1 MARMPVPFGFESGF
15 PAPMSGFD
23 PFTTLH
29 REMNRLFDETL
40 RGWPSSPAS
49 SGGGGGVM
57 APRINVSETE
67 NEIRV
72 EAELPG
78 VPEKDVNIELS
89 EDLLTIRGEKQ
100 AQREDKKQNYHIVE
114 RSFGS
119 FARSIRL
126 PFSPRPDQ
134 VKAEFTNGVLHIN
147 LPKAAAQEKV
157 HRIQVQ
163 PGSGGAGQGGTAQA
177 QGGAGQG
184 GFASPQSGQGT
195 QQKSGQG
202 TQQTSTDRA
211 A

>member
-1 MARMPVPFGFESGF
+1 MARLHVRFGFESGF

-29 REMNRLFDETL
+29 REMNRLFDDAL
-40 RGWPSSPAS
+40 RGWPSQSA
-49 SGGGGGVM
+49 SGGAVS
-57 APRINVSETE
+57 APRMNVSETE

-78 VPEKDVNIELS
+78 VSETDVQLELS
-89 EDLLTIRGEKQ
+89 DDLLTIRGEKQ
-100 AQREDKKQNYHIVE
+100 AEREDKNTNYHIVE

-119 FARSIRL
+119 FARSVRL

-134 VKAEFTNGVLHIN
+134 VKAEFNNGVLKIT
-147 LPKAAAQEKV
+147 LPKSAAQEKV

-163 PGSGGAGQGGTAQA
+163 PSSGGAGQGGTIQAQA

-184 GFASPQSGQGT
+184 GSTSSGSGQGT
-195 QQKSGQG
+195 PQAGGGK
-202 TQQTSTDRA
+202 A

>member
-1 MARMPVPFGFESGF
+1 MARLPVRFGFESGF

-29 REMNRLFDETL
+29 REMNRLFDDTL
-40 RGWPSSPAS
+40 RGWPSQSG
-49 SGGGGGVM
+49 SGGSVS
-57 APRINVSETE
+57 APRMNVSETE

-78 VPEKDVNIELS
+78 VSEKDVQLELS
-89 EDLLTIRGEKQ
+89 DDLLTIRGEKH
-100 AQREDKKQNYHIVE
+100 AEREDKNTNYHIVE

-134 VKAEFTNGVLHIN
+134 VKAEFDHGVLKIS
-147 LPKAAAQEKV
+147 LPKSAAQERV

-163 PGSGGAGQGGTAQA
+163 PSAGGAGQVGTNQTQGGTAQGGSASA
-177 QGGAGQG
+177 QFGQ
-184 GFASPQSGQGT
+184 STPQSGRD
-195 QQKSGQG
+195 KKP
-202 TQQTSTDRA
+202 
-211 A
+211 

>member
-1 MARMPVPFGFESGF
+1 MARLPVRFGFESGF

-29 REMNRLFDETL
+29 REMNRLFDDTL
-40 RGWPSSPAS
+40 RGWPSSAA

-57 APRINVSETE
+57 APRMNVSETE

-78 VPEKDVNIELS
+78 VSEKDVNIELS
-89 EDLLTIRGEKQ
+89 DDLLTIRGEKQ
-100 AQREDKKQNYHIVE
+100 AQHEDKNQNYHIVE

-134 VKAEFTNGVLHIN
+134 VKAEFTNGVLHIT
-147 LPKAAAQEKV
+147 LPKSAAQEKV

-163 PGSGGAGQGGTAQA
+163 QGSGGAGQGGTAQA

-184 GFASPQSGQGT
+184 GSTLAQSGQGT
-195 QQKSGQG
+195 RQAGGDK
-202 TQQTSTDRA
+202 A
-211 A
+211 V

>member
-1 MARMPVPFGFESGF
+1 MARLPVRFGFESGF

-29 REMNRLFDETL
+29 REMNRLFDDAL

-49 SGGGGGVM
+49 SGGGGNVM

-78 VPEKDVNIELS
+78 VSEKDVNIELVD
-89 EDLLTIRGEKQ
+89 DLLTIRGEKQ
-100 AQREDKKQNYHIVE
+100 AQHEGKNQNYHIVE

-126 PFSPRPDQ
+126 PFSPQPNQ
-134 VKAEFTNGVLHIN
+134 VKAEFTNGVLHITM
-147 LPKAAAQEKV
+147 PKSAAQEKV

-163 PGSGGAGQGGTAQA
+163 PGSGSAGQGGTTQA

-184 GFASPQSGQGT
+184 GSASSQSGQGT
-195 QQKSGQG
+195 QQTGSGK
-202 TQQTSTDRA
+202 A